1 MGGHSSHVPIGSV
14 DRTVL
19 TTIEGRLKTAS
30 YIRRTYIAIE
40 RGKPTLRA
48 DFDLHYLPPEVEEVY
63 YDIRW
68 YTSGDF
74 EIHYQENWSDDREWK
89 RRWDRHPRD
98 GPRDHYHPPPDAGHP
113 PERAEYP
120 SNYYD
125 VVRYIEEDTID
136 HIRTHPL
143 LQHSS

>member
-1 MGGHSSHVPIGSV
+1 MGLDSSHAPVGRV

-19 TTIEGRLKTAS
+19 TAIEQRLKSAAYVRT
-30 YIRRTYIAIE
+30 TYITVR
-40 RGKPTLRA
+40 RGKAALRA
-48 DFDLHYLPPEVEEVY
+48 DLDLGYFPGNVEEAY

-98 GPRDHYHPPPDAGHP
+98 GTRTHVHPPPDAGHP
-113 PERAEYP
+113 PEPTRLP
-120 SNYYD
+120 NNYYD
-125 VVRYIEEDTID
+125 VLGTVERKTID
-136 HIRTHPL
+136 HIKNHPL
-143 LQHSS
+143 YSSE